1 MSAEQK
7 NNAIGKPLVI
17 IGLLLSVFIILMLSS
32 LVYVADKRAIL
43 QRHVELSADQLLLS
57 QQMETLSLGASSGN
71 EVAFDRLLKSR
82 IRFDSILNTYRSGDV
97 ITAKLSPELLPDLDG
112 VESHWRNYRNN
123 IEVILNGRL
132 SITEVKEL
140 YEVIDSFIPQML
152 TTSDEVVGVLIQKNA
167 SSRQIYMAT
176 RQMMLSQ
183 RIKNNLNQVLAGGE
197 TAAAAAD
204 RFGRDAALF
213 GRVLEGLLKGS
224 TGMRIEKVT
233 DKEAIGK
240 LREVAMLIS
249 AVSDNI
255 AGILELS
262 PELFEVKNAAGL
274 VGVDSE
280 QLLQS
285 LDEFQEKIIAQ
296 GEKLD
301 LIQWV
306 GIGFGGGAVMFI
318 IIGGILML
326 KDAGKREEN
335 ALENNRRNQRAILRL
350 LDEMANLADGDLT
363 VHATVTE
370 DITGAIADSVNFT
383 IDALRSLVTT
393 INNTAS
399 EVSESTEKTMHT
411 ATELVAASNKQAREI
426 SSAGAAVKDM
436 AESMSSVSEDA
447 DNSVQVAQQSM
458 DIAQKGA
465 EVVHNTIG
473 SMENIRETIQE
484 TSKRIKR
491 LGESSQEI
499 GDIVGLITEIAD
511 QTNILALNAAIQ
523 ASTAGDAGRGF
534 AVVADEVQRLA
545 ERAGNATKQI
555 EGLVNTIQT
564 DTNEAVKSMEISTA
578 GVVNGAAMAE
588 DAGVALKEIESVS
601 TELSN
606 LIKGISESTK
616 QQSNVALSVSDT
628 MNVIQEITL
637 QTSEGTEETSTS
649 LAALNGLSIELGHSV
664 SGFKL
669 PVSSSND
676 EGDVETV
683 VPQNQASSNDEGDV
697 ETVVPQNQTYS
708 NDDEDNVETVVLQN
722 QA

>member
-32 LVYVADKRAIL
+32 LVYVGDKRVIL
-43 QRHVELSADQLLLS
+43 QRHVELSSDQLLLS
-57 QQMETLSLGASSGN
+57 QQMETFSLGASSGS
-71 EVAFDRLLKSR
+71 ELAFDRLLTSR
-82 IRFDSILNTYRSGDV
+82 VRFDSILNTYRSGDV
-97 ITAKLSPELLPDLDG
+97 LTAKISEKLLPDLEA
-112 VESHWRNYRNN
+112 VESNWHNYRNN
-123 IEVILNGRL
+123 IEVISNGRQ
-132 SITEVKEL
+132 SIAEVKDL

-152 TTSDEVVGVLIQKNA
+152 TYSDEVVGVLIQKNA

-183 RIKNNLNQVLAGGE
+183 RIKNNLNQVLSGGE
-197 TAAAAAD
+197 AAAAAAD

-224 TGMRIEKVT
+224 TGLRIEKVN
-233 DKEAIGK
+233 DKEAIAK

-274 VGVDSE
+274 VGADSE
-280 QLLQS
+280 RLLKS
-285 LDEFQEKIIAQ
+285 LEEFQQKIIAQ
-296 GEKLD
+296 GEELD
-301 LIQWV
+301 LIQWA
-306 GIGFGGGAVMFI
+306 GIGFGGGAVLLI
-318 IIGGILML
+318 IIGGILIL
-326 KDAGKREEN
+326 KDARKREEN

-393 INNTAS
+393 INSTAS
-399 EVSESTEKTMHT
+399 EVSESTEKTRHT
-411 ATELVAASNKQAREI
+411 ATELAEASKKQAREI
-426 SSAGAAVKDM
+426 SSASAIVTDM
-436 AESMSSVSEDA
+436 AGSMLSVSEDA

-465 EVVHNTIG
+465 GVVRNTIG

-555 EGLVNTIQT
+555 EGLVNTIQA

-606 LIKGISESTK
+606 LIKGISESTR
-616 QQSNVALSVSDT
+616 QQSKVALSVSDT

-637 QTSEGTEETSTS
+637 QTSEGSEETSTS
-649 LAALNGLSIELGHSV
+649 LAALNELSTELGYSV

-669 PVSSSND
+669 PSASSSNDEKDVEPELAVSFSNDENNVESELLVSSSND
-676 EGDVETV
+676 D
-683 VPQNQASSNDEGDV
+683 AA
-697 ETVVPQNQTYS
+697 
-708 NDDEDNVETVVLQN
+708 ETVVLQN

>member
-1 MSAEQK
+1 MSAQK
-7 NNAIGKPLVI
+7 KNIAIGKPLII
-17 IGLLLSVFIILMLSS
+17 IGLLLSVFIILMVAS
-32 LVYVADKRAIL
+32 LVYVGDKRSAL

-57 QQMETLSLGASSGN
+57 QQMATYSLGASSGN
-71 EVAFDRLLKSR
+71 VEAFENLFKSR
-82 IRFDSILNTYRSGDV
+82 ITFDNILTTFHSGDV
-97 ITAKLSPELLPDLDG
+97 ITAALSPKLLPSLDI
-112 VESHWRNYRNN
+112 VETDWRNYRNN
-123 IEVILNGRL
+123 VEVILNGRQA
-132 SITEVKEL
+132 ITEVREL
-140 YEVIDSFIPQML
+140 YQVIESFIPQML
-152 TTSDEVVGVLIQKNA
+152 TYSDEVVGLLIEKQA
-167 SSRQIYMAT
+167 SARQIYLAT

-213 GRVLEGLLKGS
+213 GRVLQGLLEGSKGLQ
-224 TGMRIEKVT
+224 IEKVT
-233 DKEAIGK
+233 DKEGVAK

-262 PELFEVKNAAGL
+262 PELFEVKDAAGL
-274 VGVDSE
+274 VNGDAE
-280 QLLQS
+280 RLLNT
-285 LDEFQEKIIAQ
+285 LEAFQEDIIAQ
-296 GEKLD
+296 GEELD
-301 LIQWV
+301 LIQLV
-306 GIGFGGGAVMFI
+306 GAGFGAVAVLLI
-318 IIGGILML
+318 IIGGILLL
-326 KDAGKREEN
+326 KEAKKREES

-350 LDEMANLADGDLT
+350 LDEMANLAAGDLT

-383 IDALRSLVTT
+383 IDALRTLVTT
-393 INNTAS
+393 INSTAS
-399 EVSESTEKTMHT
+399 EVSQSTDKTQRT
-411 ATELVAASNKQAREI
+411 ASELAAASNKQAREI
-426 SSAGAAVKDM
+426 ASASAAVTDM
-436 AESMSSVSEDA
+436 AESMSAVSNDA
-447 DNSVQVAQQSM
+447 DNSAQVAEKSV

-465 EVVHNTIG
+465 QVVRNTIS

-555 EGLVNTIQT
+555 EGLVNTIQA
-564 DTNEAVKSMEISTA
+564 DTSEAVKSMEMSTS
-578 GVVNGAAMAE
+578 GVVGGAAMAE
-588 DAGVALKEIESVS
+588 DAGVALKEIESVNS
-601 TELSN
+601 ELAN
-606 LIKGISESTK
+606 LIKGISTSTK
-616 QQSNVALSVSDT
+616 QQSNVALSVSAS

-637 QTSEGTEETSTS
+637 QTSEGTDETSTS
-649 LAALNGLSIELGHSV
+649 LAALNELSDELGRSV

-669 PVSSSND
+669 PSSND
-676 EGDVETV
+676 VDHVDTV
-683 VPQNQASSNDEGDV
+683 ILERPAYINLA
-697 ETVVPQNQTYS
+697 
-708 NDDEDNVETVVLQN
+708 
-722 QA
+722 

>member
-1 MSAEQK
+1 MSAERK
-7 NNAIGKPLVI
+7 NIAIGKPLVI
-17 IGLLLSVFIILMLSS
+17 IGLLLAVFIILMLGS
-32 LVYVADKRAIL
+32 LVYVADKRATL
-43 QRHVELSADQLLLS
+43 QRHVELSAEQLLLS
-57 QQMETLSLGASSGN
+57 QQMATFSLGASSGN
-71 EVAFDRLLKSR
+71 EEAFDRLLRSR
-82 IRFDSILNTYRSGDV
+82 IKFDDILNTYRSGDV
-97 ITAKLSPELLPDLDG
+97 ITAAIAPKLQPDLDA
-112 VESHWRNYRNN
+112 VESDWDNYRNN
-123 IEVILNGRL
+123 IEVILNGRQ
-132 SITEVKEL
+132 SISEVREL
-140 YEVIDSFIPQML
+140 YQVIESFIPQML
-152 TTSDEVVGVLIQKNA
+152 TYSDEVVGVLIRKD
-167 SSRQIYMAT
+167 SSPRQVYLAT

-197 TAAAAAD
+197 AAAAAAD

-224 TGMRIEKVT
+224 EGLRIEKVT
-233 DKEAIGK
+233 DKEAVAK

-262 PELFEVKNAAGL
+262 PELFEVKDAAGL
-274 VGVDSE
+274 VSGNSE
-280 QLLQS
+280 QTLSTLES
-285 LDEFQEKIIAQ
+285 FQQKIIAQ
-296 GEKLD
+296 GEELD
-301 LIQWV
+301 LIQLV
-306 GIGFGGGAVMFI
+306 GVGFGGAAVLLI
-318 IIGGILML
+318 IIGGILLL
-326 KDAGKREEN
+326 KEARKREEN

-370 DITGAIADSVNFT
+370 EITGAIADSVNFT
-383 IDALRSLVTT
+383 IDALRTLVTT

-399 EVSESTEKTMHT
+399 EVTRSTEKTQQT
-411 ATELVAASNKQAREI
+411 ANELAQASNQQAREI
-426 SSAGAAVKDM
+426 ASASAAVTDM
-436 AESMSSVSEDA
+436 AESMLTVSHDA
-447 DNSVQVAQQSM
+447 DNSASVAAQSM

-465 EVVHNTIG
+465 QVVRNTIG
-473 SMENIRETIQE
+473 SMEKIRENIQQ

-555 EGLVNTIQT
+555 EGLVNTIQA
-564 DTNEAVKSMEISTA
+564 DTNEAIKSMEMSTA
-578 GVVNGAAMAE
+578 GVVSGASMAE
-588 DAGVALKEIESVS
+588 DAGVALKEIEDVS

-606 LIKGISESTK
+606 LIKGISDSTK
-616 QQSNVALSVSDT
+616 QQSKVAMSVSDS

-637 QTSEGTEETSTS
+637 QTSEGTEETSNS
-649 LAALNGLSIELGHSV
+649 LTALNELSAELGRSV

-669 PVSSSND
+669 PS
-676 EGDVETV
+676 
-683 VPQNQASSNDEGDV
+683 AI
-697 ETVVPQNQTYS
+697 
-708 NDDEDNVETVVLQN
+708 DEDNVDTVILEN

>member
-1 MSAEQK
+1 MSAERK
-7 NNAIGKPLVI
+7 NIAIGKPLVI
-17 IGLLLSVFIILMLSS
+17 IGLLLAVFIILMLGS
-32 LVYVADKRAIL
+32 LVYVADKRATL
-43 QRHVELSADQLLLS
+43 QRHVELSAEQLLLS
-57 QQMETLSLGASSGN
+57 QQMATFSLGASSGN
-71 EVAFDRLLKSR
+71 EEAFDRLLRSR
-82 IRFDSILNTYRSGDV
+82 IKFDDILNTYRSGDV
-97 ITAKLSPELLPDLDG
+97 ITAAIAPKLQPDLDA
-112 VESHWRNYRNN
+112 VESDWDNYRNN
-123 IEVILNGRL
+123 IEVILNGRQ
-132 SITEVKEL
+132 SISEVREL
-140 YEVIDSFIPQML
+140 YQVIESFIPQML
-152 TTSDEVVGVLIQKNA
+152 TYSDEVVGVLIRKD
-167 SSRQIYMAT
+167 SSPRQVYLAT

-197 TAAAAAD
+197 AAAAAAD

-224 TGMRIEKVT
+224 EGLRIEKVT
-233 DKEAIGK
+233 DKEAVAK

-262 PELFEVKNAAGL
+262 PELFEVKDAAGL
-274 VGVDSE
+274 VSGNSE
-280 QLLQS
+280 QTLSTLES
-285 LDEFQEKIIAQ
+285 FQQKIIAQ
-296 GEKLD
+296 GEELD
-301 LIQWV
+301 LIQLV
-306 GIGFGGGAVMFI
+306 GVGCGGAAVLLI
-318 IIGGILML
+318 IIGGILLL
-326 KDAGKREEN
+326 KEARKREEN

-370 DITGAIADSVNFT
+370 EITGAIADSVNFT
-383 IDALRSLVTT
+383 IDALRTLVTT

-399 EVSESTEKTMHT
+399 EVTRSTEKTQQT
-411 ATELVAASNKQAREI
+411 ANELAQASNQQAREI
-426 SSAGAAVKDM
+426 ASASAAVTDM
-436 AESMSSVSEDA
+436 AESMLTVSHDA
-447 DNSVQVAQQSM
+447 DNSASVAAQSM

-465 EVVHNTIG
+465 QVVRNTIG
-473 SMENIRETIQE
+473 SMEKIRENIQQ

-555 EGLVNTIQT
+555 EGLVNTIQA
-564 DTNEAVKSMEISTA
+564 DTNEAIKSMEMSTA
-578 GVVNGAAMAE
+578 GVVSGASMAE
-588 DAGVALKEIESVS
+588 DAGVALKEIEDVS

-606 LIKGISESTK
+606 LIKGISDSTK
-616 QQSNVALSVSDT
+616 QQSKVAMSVSDS

-637 QTSEGTEETSTS
+637 QTSEGTEETSNS
-649 LAALNGLSIELGHSV
+649 LTALNELSAELGRSV

-669 PVSSSND
+669 PS
-676 EGDVETV
+676 
-683 VPQNQASSNDEGDV
+683 AI
-697 ETVVPQNQTYS
+697 
-708 NDDEDNVETVVLQN
+708 DEDNVDTVILEN

>member
-7 NNAIGKPLVI
+7 NIAIGKPLVV
-17 IGLLLSVFIILMLSS
+17 IGLLLTIFIILMLGS
-32 LVYVADKRAIL
+32 LVYVADKRATL
-43 QRHVELSADQLLLS
+43 QRHVELSAAQLLLS
-57 QQMETLSLGASSGN
+57 QQMATFSIGASSGK
-71 EVAFDRLLKSR
+71 EEAFERLQALRTK
-82 IRFDSILNTYRSGDV
+82 FDVILNTYHSGTPV
-97 ITAKLSPELLPDLDG
+97 TSPISAELLPELDA
-112 VESHWRNYRNN
+112 VEADWSSYRSNVD
-123 IEVILNGRL
+123 VILTGRQ
-132 SITEVKEL
+132 SISEVKEL
-140 YEVIDSFIPQML
+140 YQVIESFIPQML
-152 TTSDEVVGVLIQKNA
+152 TYSDEVVGVLIKKNA
-167 SSRQIYMAT
+167 SPRQVYLAT

-197 TAAAAAD
+197 AAAAAAD

-224 TGMRIEKVT
+224 EGLRIEKVT
-233 DKEAIGK
+233 DKEAVAK

-262 PELFEVKNAAGL
+262 PELFEVKDAASL
-274 VGVDSE
+274 VSGDSE
-280 QLLQS
+280 KILVS
-285 LDEFQEKIIAQ
+285 LEAFQDKIIGQ
-296 GEKLD
+296 GDEID

-306 GIGFGGGAVMFI
+306 GVGFGGAAVLLI
-318 IIGGILML
+318 IIGGIQLL
-326 KDAGKREEN
+326 KQARKREEN

-370 DITGAIADSVNFT
+370 EITGAIADSVNFT
-383 IDALRSLVTT
+383 IDALRNLVTT
-393 INNTAS
+393 INTTAS
-399 EVSESTEKTMHT
+399 EVTRSTEKTQLT
-411 ATELVAASNKQAREI
+411 ANELATASNQQAREI
-426 SSAGAAVKDM
+426 ASASAAVTDM
-436 AESMSSVSEDA
+436 AESMLTVSHDA
-447 DNSVQVAQQSM
+447 DNSANVAQKSM

-465 EVVHNTIG
+465 QVVRNTIG
-473 SMENIRETIQE
+473 SMEKIRENIQE

-499 GDIVGLITEIAD
+499 GDIVGLITEISD

-555 EGLVNTIQT
+555 EGLVNTIQA
-564 DTNEAVKSMEISTA
+564 DTNEAVKSMEMSTA
-578 GVVNGAAMAE
+578 GVVSGASMAE
-588 DAGVALKEIESVS
+588 DAGVALKEIEDVS

-606 LIKGISESTK
+606 LIKGISDSTK
-616 QQSNVALSVSDT
+616 QQSQVAMSVSDS

-649 LAALNGLSIELGHSV
+649 LTALNKLSAELGRSV

-669 PVSSSND
+669 PSVD
-676 EGDVETV
+676 DGDDNIETV
-683 VPQNQASSNDEGDV
+683 ILENQA
-697 ETVVPQNQTYS
+697 
-708 NDDEDNVETVVLQN
+708 
-722 QA
+722 

>member
-1 MSAEQK
+1 MSAEKK
-7 NNAIGKPLVI
+7 NIAIGKPLVV
-17 IGLLLSVFIILMLSS
+17 IGLLLSVFIILMLGS
-32 LVYVADKRAIL
+32 LVYVADKRANL
-43 QRHVELSADQLLLS
+43 QRHVELSAEQLLLS
-57 QQMETLSLGASSGN
+57 QQMATFSLGASSGN
-71 EVAFDRLLKSR
+71 EEAFDRLQSSK
-82 IRFDSILNTYRSGDV
+82 INFDRILNTYRSGDGYSV
-97 ITAKLSPELLPDLDG
+97 AISRELLPALDA
-112 VESHWRNYRNN
+112 VESDWRNYRNN
-123 IEVILNGRL
+123 VEVILNGRQ
-132 SITEVKEL
+132 SIAEVREL
-140 YEVIDSFIPQML
+140 YQVIESFIPQML
-152 TTSDEVVGVLIQKNA
+152 TYSDEVVGVLIKKQ
-167 SSRQIYMAT
+167 SSPRQVYLAT

-197 TAAAAAD
+197 AAAAAAD

-224 TGMRIEKVT
+224 KGLRIEKVT
-233 DKEAIGK
+233 DKEAVAK

-262 PELFEVKNAAGL
+262 PELFEVKDAAGL
-274 VGVDSE
+274 VSGDSE
-280 QLLQS
+280 KILITLE
-285 LDEFQEKIIAQ
+285 EFQEKIIAQ
-296 GEKLD
+296 GEELD
-301 LIQWV
+301 LIQLV
-306 GIGFGGGAVMFI
+306 GVGFGGIAVVLI
-318 IIGGILML
+318 IIGGILLL
-326 KDAGKREEN
+326 KEARKREEN

-370 DITGAIADSVNFT
+370 EITGAIADSVNFT
-383 IDALRSLVTT
+383 IDALRTLVTT

-399 EVSESTEKTMHT
+399 EVSLSTEKTQHT
-411 ATELVAASNKQAREI
+411 ANELAQASNRQAREI
-426 SSAGAAVKDM
+426 ASASAAVTDM
-436 AESMSSVSEDA
+436 AESMLTVSHDA
-447 DNSVQVAQQSM
+447 DNSVNVATQSL

-465 EVVHNTIG
+465 QVVSNTIG
-473 SMENIRETIQE
+473 SMEKIRENIQE

-555 EGLVNTIQT
+555 EGLVNAIQA
-564 DTNEAVKSMEISTA
+564 DTNEAVKSMEMSTA
-578 GVVNGAAMAE
+578 GVVSGAAMAE
-588 DAGVALKEIESVS
+588 ESGVALKEIESVS
-601 TELSN
+601 IELSN
-606 LIKGISESTK
+606 LIKGISDSTK
-616 QQSNVALSVSDT
+616 QQSKVAMSVSDS

-637 QTSEGTEETSTS
+637 QTSEGTEETSNS
-649 LAALNGLSIELGHSV
+649 LISLNELSAELGRSV

-669 PVSSSND
+669 PSS
-676 EGDVETV
+676 
-683 VPQNQASSNDEGDV
+683 
-697 ETVVPQNQTYS
+697 
-708 NDDEDNVETVVLQN
+708 DDDDNVETVILQK

>member
-1 MSAEQK
+1 MSAERK
-7 NNAIGKPLVI
+7 NIAIGKPLVI
-17 IGLLLSVFIILMLSS
+17 IGLLLAVFIILMLGS
-32 LVYVADKRAIL
+32 LVYVADKRATL
-43 QRHVELSADQLLLS
+43 QRHVELSAEQLLLS
-57 QQMETLSLGASSGN
+57 QQMATFSLGASSGN
-71 EVAFDRLLKSR
+71 EEAFDRLLKSR
-82 IRFDSILNTYRSGDV
+82 IKFDNILNTYRSGDV
-97 ITAKLSPELLPDLDG
+97 LTAAISPNLIADLEL
-112 VESHWRNYRNN
+112 VESDWSNYRNN
-123 IEVILNGRL
+123 IEVILNGRQAI
-132 SITEVKEL
+132 SEVREL
-140 YEVIDSFIPQML
+140 YQVIESFIPQML
-152 TTSDEVVGVLIQKNA
+152 TYSDEVVGVLIKKD
-167 SSRQIYMAT
+167 SSPRQVYLAT

-197 TAAAAAD
+197 AAAAAAD

-224 TGMRIEKVT
+224 EGLRIEKVK
-233 DKEAIGK
+233 DKEAVAK

-262 PELFEVKNAAGL
+262 PELFEVKDAAGL
-274 VGVDSE
+274 VSGDSE
-280 QLLQS
+280 RILLTLES
-285 LDEFQEKIIAQ
+285 FQQKIIAQ
-296 GEKLD
+296 GEELD
-301 LIQWV
+301 LIQLV
-306 GIGFGGGAVMFI
+306 GVGFGGFAVVLI
-318 IIGGILML
+318 IIGGILLL
-326 KDAGKREEN
+326 KEARKREEN

-370 DITGAIADSVNFT
+370 EITGAIADSVNFT
-383 IDALRSLVTT
+383 IDALRTLVTT

-399 EVSESTEKTMHT
+399 EVTRSTEKTQQT
-411 ATELVAASNKQAREI
+411 ANELAQASNQQAREI
-426 SSAGAAVKDM
+426 ASASAAVTDM
-436 AESMSSVSEDA
+436 AESMLTVSHDA
-447 DNSVQVAQQSM
+447 DNSASVAAQSM

-465 EVVHNTIG
+465 QVVRNTIG
-473 SMENIRETIQE
+473 SMEKIRENIQE

-555 EGLVNTIQT
+555 EGLVNTIQA
-564 DTNEAVKSMEISTA
+564 DTNEAVKSMEMSTA
-578 GVVNGAAMAE
+578 GVVSGASMAE
-588 DAGVALKEIESVS
+588 DAGVALKEIEDVS

-606 LIKGISESTK
+606 LIKGISDSTK
-616 QQSNVALSVSDT
+616 QQSKVAMSVSDS

-637 QTSEGTEETSTS
+637 QTSEGTEETSNS
-649 LAALNGLSIELGHSV
+649 LTALNELSAELGRSV

-669 PVSSSND
+669 PS
-676 EGDVETV
+676 
-683 VPQNQASSNDEGDV
+683 AI
-697 ETVVPQNQTYS
+697 
-708 NDDEDNVETVVLQN
+708 DEDNVETVILEK

>member
-1 MSAEQK
+1 MSAERK
-7 NNAIGKPLVI
+7 NIAIGKPLII
-17 IGLLLSVFIILMLSS
+17 IGLLLSVFIILMLGS
-32 LVYVADKRAIL
+32 LVYVGDKRASL
-43 QRHVELSADQLLLS
+43 QRHVELTSDQLLLS
-57 QQMETLSLGASSGN
+57 QQMATYSISASSGS
-71 EVAFDRLLKSR
+71 EEAFDSLLKSR
-82 IRFDSILNTYRSGDV
+82 QEFDNIFNSLRSGDAV
-97 ITAKLSPELLPDLDG
+97 TTALPEALLTDLDI
-112 VESHWRNYRNN
+112 VETDWRKYRNN
-123 IEVILNGRL
+123 VEVILNGRQA
-132 SITEVKEL
+132 ITEVREL
-140 YEVIDSFIPQML
+140 YQVIDSFIPQML
-152 TTSDEVVGVLIQKNA
+152 TYSDEVVGVLIKKN
-167 SSRQIYMAT
+167 SSPRQVYLAT

-183 RIKNNLNQVLAGGE
+183 RIKNNLNEVLAGGE

-224 TGMRIEKVT
+224 EGLRIDQVT

-262 PELFEVKNAAGL
+262 PELFEVKDAAGL
-274 VGVDSE
+274 VSGDSAR
-280 QLLQS
+280 LLAS
-285 LDEFQEKIIAQ
+285 LEALQQKIISQ
-296 GEKLD
+296 GDLLD
-301 LIQWV
+301 LIQLV
-306 GIGFGGGAVMFI
+306 GIGFGGAAVILI
-318 IIGGILML
+318 IIGGILLL
-326 KDAGKREEN
+326 KEAKKREEN

-370 DITGAIADSVNFT
+370 EITGAIADSVNFT
-383 IDALRSLVTT
+383 IDALRTLVTT
-393 INNTAS
+393 INNTAE
-399 EVSESTEKTMHT
+399 EVSHSTEKTQHT
-411 ATELVAASNKQAREI
+411 AMELAQASNKQAREI
-426 SSAGAAVKDM
+426 ASASAAVTDM
-436 AESMSSVSEDA
+436 AESMSAVSNEA
-447 DNSVQVAQQSM
+447 DNSAKVAQQSV

-465 EVVHNTIG
+465 QVVRSTIG
-473 SMENIRETIQE
+473 SMENIRETIQQ

-555 EGLVNTIQT
+555 EGLVNAIQA
-564 DTNEAVKSMEISTA
+564 DTNEAVKSMEMSTA
-578 GVVNGAAMAE
+578 GVVNGASMAE
-588 DAGVALKEIESVS
+588 DAGVALKEIETVN

-606 LIKGISESTK
+606 LIKGISDSTK
-616 QQSNVALSVSDT
+616 QQSNVALSVSDS

-637 QTSEGTEETSTS
+637 QTSEGTDETSTS
-649 LAALNGLSIELGHSV
+649 LAALNELSAELGRSV

-669 PVSSSND
+669 PSSDS
-676 EGDVETV
+676 
-683 VPQNQASSNDEGDV
+683 
-697 ETVVPQNQTYS
+697 
-708 NDDEDNVETVVLQN
+708 EDNIDTVILER

>member
-7 NNAIGKPLVI
+7 NIAIGKPLAI
-17 IGLLLSVFIILMLSS
+17 IGLLLAVFIILMLGS
-32 LVYVADKRAIL
+32 LVYVADKRATL
-43 QRHVELSADQLLLS
+43 QRHVELSAEQLLLS
-57 QQMETLSLGASSGN
+57 QQMATFSLGASSGN
-71 EVAFDRLLKSR
+71 EEAFDRLLKSR
-82 IRFDSILNTYRSGDV
+82 IEFDNISNAYRSGDIV
-97 ITAKLSPELLPDLDG
+97 TAAISPKLLPELDL
-112 VESHWRNYRNN
+112 VESDWRKYRNN
-123 IEVILNGRL
+123 IEVILNGRQAI
-132 SITEVKEL
+132 SEVREL
-140 YEVIDSFIPQML
+140 YQVIESFIPQML
-152 TTSDEVVGVLIQKNA
+152 TYSDEVVGVLIKKD
-167 SSRQIYMAT
+167 SSPRQVYLAT

-197 TAAAAAD
+197 AAAAAAD

-224 TGMRIEKVT
+224 EGLRIEKVT
-233 DKEAIGK
+233 DKEAVAK

-262 PELFEVKNAAGL
+262 PELFEVKDAAGL
-274 VGVDSE
+274 VSGDSE
-280 QLLQS
+280 RILLTLES
-285 LDEFQEKIIAQ
+285 FQQKIIAQ
-296 GEKLD
+296 GEELD
-301 LIQWV
+301 LIQLV
-306 GIGFGGGAVMFI
+306 GVGFGGAAVLLI
-318 IIGGILML
+318 IIGGILLL
-326 KDAGKREEN
+326 KEARKREEN

-370 DITGAIADSVNFT
+370 EITGAIADSVNFT
-383 IDALRSLVTT
+383 IDALRTLVTT

-399 EVSESTEKTMHT
+399 EVTRSTEKTQQT
-411 ATELVAASNKQAREI
+411 ANELAQASNQQAREI
-426 SSAGAAVKDM
+426 ASASAAVTDM
-436 AESMSSVSEDA
+436 AESMLTVSHDA
-447 DNSVQVAQQSM
+447 DNSVSVAAQSM

-465 EVVHNTIG
+465 QVVRNTIG
-473 SMENIRETIQE
+473 SMEKIRENIQE

-555 EGLVNTIQT
+555 EGLVNTIQA
-564 DTNEAVKSMEISTA
+564 DTNEAVKSMEMSTA
-578 GVVNGAAMAE
+578 GVVSGASMAE
-588 DAGVALKEIESVS
+588 DAGVALKEIEDVS

-616 QQSNVALSVSDT
+616 QQSKVAMSVSDS

-637 QTSEGTEETSTS
+637 QTSEGTEETSNS
-649 LAALNGLSIELGHSV
+649 LTALNELSAELGRSV

-669 PVSSSND
+669 PSSI
-676 EGDVETV
+676 
-683 VPQNQASSNDEGDV
+683 
-697 ETVVPQNQTYS
+697 
-708 NDDEDNVETVVLQN
+708 DEDNVETVILEK

>member
-1 MSAEQK
+1 
-7 NNAIGKPLVI
+7 
-17 IGLLLSVFIILMLSS
+17 
-32 LVYVADKRAIL
+32 
-43 QRHVELSADQLLLS
+43 
-57 QQMETLSLGASSGN
+57 
-71 EVAFDRLLKSR
+71 
-82 IRFDSILNTYRSGDV
+82 
-97 ITAKLSPELLPDLDG
+97 
-112 VESHWRNYRNN
+112 
-123 IEVILNGRL
+123 
-132 SITEVKEL
+132 
-140 YEVIDSFIPQML
+140 
-152 TTSDEVVGVLIQKNA
+152 
-167 SSRQIYMAT
+167 
-176 RQMMLSQ
+176 MLSQ

-197 TAAAAAD
+197 AAAAAAD

-224 TGMRIEKVT
+224 EGLNIDKVT
-233 DKEAIGK
+233 DKEAVSK

-262 PELFEVKNAAGL
+262 PELFEVKDAAGL
-274 VGVDSE
+274 VSSDSGKLLTSLEDFQSKVIDQGKELDMIQLVGV
-280 QLLQS
+280 
-285 LDEFQEKIIAQ
+285 
-296 GEKLD
+296 
-301 LIQWV
+301 
-306 GIGFGGGAVMFI
+306 GFGGAAVVLI
-318 IIGGILML
+318 IIGGILLL
-326 KDAGKREEN
+326 KDARKREEL

-370 DITGAIADSVNFT
+370 EITGAIADSVNFT
-383 IDALRSLVTT
+383 IDALRTLVTT
-393 INNTAS
+393 INSTAS
-399 EVSESTEKTMHT
+399 QVSQSTEKTQQT
-411 ATELVAASNKQAREI
+411 ATELAQASNQQAREI
-426 SSAGAAVKDM
+426 ASASAAVTDM
-436 AESMSSVSEDA
+436 AESMLTVSNDA
-447 DNSVQVAQQSM
+447 DNSAKVAQQSM

-465 EVVHNTIG
+465 QVVRSTIG

-555 EGLVNTIQT
+555 EGLVNTIQA

-578 GVVNGAAMAE
+578 GVVSGAAKAE
-588 DAGVALKEIESVS
+588 EAGVALREIEAVS

-606 LIKGISESTK
+606 LIKGISDSTK
-616 QQSNVALSVSDT
+616 KQSKVALSVSET

-637 QTSEGTEETSTS
+637 QTSEGTEETSAS
-649 LAALNGLSIELGHSV
+649 LTALNELSGELGRSV

-669 PVSSSND
+669 PSSND
-676 EGDVETV
+676 EANIETV
-683 VPQNQASSNDEGDV
+683 ILQSQA
-697 ETVVPQNQTYS
+697 
-708 NDDEDNVETVVLQN
+708 
-722 QA
+722 

>member
-1 MSAEQK
+1 MSAKQK
-7 NNAIGKPLVI
+7 KTAIGNPLVI
-17 IGLLLSVFIILMLSS
+17 VGVLLSIFIILMLGS
-32 LVYVADKRAIL
+32 LVYVGDKRATV
-43 QRHVELSADQLLLS
+43 QRHVELSADELLLS
-57 QQMETLSLGASSGN
+57 QQMATYSLSASSGN
-71 EVAFDRLLKSR
+71 ESSFDDLRKSR
-82 IRFDSILNTYRSGDV
+82 LKFDNILSNFRSGGVVTTALPKELVPALDV
-97 ITAKLSPELLPDLDG
+97 
-112 VESHWRNYRNN
+112 VESDWRNYRNN
-123 IEVILNGRL
+123 VEVILNGRQA
-132 SITEVKEL
+132 ITEVKEL
-140 YEVIDSFIPQML
+140 YQVIESFIPQML
-152 TTSDEVVGVLIQKNA
+152 TYSDEVVGVLIKKN
-167 SSRQIYMAT
+167 SSPRQIYLAT

-224 TGMRIEKVT
+224 KGLRIDKVK
-233 DKEAIGK
+233 DKEAVAK

-262 PELFEVKNAAGL
+262 PELFEVKDAASL
-274 VGVDSE
+274 VGDDSA
-280 QLLQS
+280 QLLKTLEMLQEGIIS
-285 LDEFQEKIIAQ
+285 QGDE
-296 GEKLD
+296 LD
-301 LIQWV
+301 LIQLAGMV
-306 GIGFGGGAVMFI
+306 FGAVAVLLI
-318 IIGGILML
+318 IIGSIFLL
-326 KDAGKREEN
+326 KDARKREES

-370 DITGAIADSVNFT
+370 EITGAIADSVNFT
-383 IDALRSLVTT
+383 IDALRTLVAT

-399 EVSESTEKTMHT
+399 EVSRSTEKTQNT
-411 ATELVAASNKQAREI
+411 ALELADASNKQAREI
-426 SSAGAAVKDM
+426 ASASAAVTDM
-436 AESMSSVSEDA
+436 AESMSAVSNDA
-447 DNSVQVAQQSM
+447 DNSAQVAQKSV

-465 EVVHNTIG
+465 DVVRGTIG

-555 EGLVNTIQT
+555 EGLVNTIQA
-564 DTNEAVKSMEISTA
+564 DTHEAVKSMEMSTA
-578 GVVNGAAMAE
+578 GVVSGAAMAE
-588 DAGVALKEIESVS
+588 DAGVALKEIETVN

-606 LIKGISESTK
+606 LIKGISDSTN
-616 QQSNVALSVSDT
+616 QQSKVALSVSDS

-649 LAALNGLSIELGHSV
+649 LSALNELSGELGRSV

-669 PVSSSND
+669 PSS
-676 EGDVETV
+676 
-683 VPQNQASSNDEGDV
+683 
-697 ETVVPQNQTYS
+697 
-708 NDDEDNVETVVLQN
+708 DEDDNVDTVILEK

>member
-1 MSAEQK
+1 MSAEKK
-7 NNAIGKPLVI
+7 NIAIGKPLI
-17 IGLLLSVFIILMLSS
+17 LIGLLLSVFIILMLAS
-32 LVYVADKRAIL
+32 LVYVGDKRADL
-43 QRHVELSADQLLLS
+43 QRHVELSSDQLLLS
-57 QQMETLSLGASSGN
+57 QQMATYSLSASSGN
-71 EVAFDRLLKSR
+71 EEAFDQLLTSR
-82 IRFDSILNTYRSGDV
+82 TRFDNILSTYRSGDAV
-97 ITAKLSPELLPDLDG
+97 TTALSAELLPPLDS
-112 VESHWRNYRNN
+112 VESDWRSYRNN
-123 IEVILNGRL
+123 VEVILNGRQA
-132 SITEVKEL
+132 ITEVREL
-140 YEVIDSFIPQML
+140 YQVIESFIPQML
-152 TTSDEVVGVLIQKNA
+152 TYSDEVVGVMIKKEA
-167 SSRQIYMAT
+167 SPRQVYLAT

-197 TAAAAAD
+197 AAAAAAD

-224 TGMRIEKVT
+224 KGLRIEKVT
-233 DKEAIGK
+233 DKEAIAK

-262 PELFEVKNAAGL
+262 PELFEVKDAAGQ
-274 VGVDSE
+274 VSSDSTKLLKSLEIFQEQIIDQGE
-280 QLLQS
+280 QL
-285 LDEFQEKIIAQ
+285 DM
-296 GEKLD
+296 
-301 LIQWV
+301 IQLAGV
-306 GIGFGGGAVMFI
+306 GFGGMAVILI
-318 IIGGILML
+318 IIGGIVVL
-326 KDAGKREEN
+326 KDARKREEA

-370 DITGAIADSVNFT
+370 EITGAIADSVNFT
-383 IDALRSLVTT
+383 IDALRTLVTT
-393 INNTAS
+393 INNTAT
-399 EVSESTEKTMHT
+399 EVSASTERTQHT
-411 ATELVAASNKQAREI
+411 ATELAEASNKQAREI
-426 SSAGAAVKDM
+426 ASASAAVTDM
-436 AESMSSVSEDA
+436 AESMSTVSNEA
-447 DNSVQVAQQSM
+447 DNSAQVAQQSVE
-458 DIAQKGA
+458 IAQKGA
-465 EVVHNTIG
+465 QVVRNTIG

-555 EGLVNTIQT
+555 EGLVNTIQA
-564 DTNEAVKSMEISTA
+564 DTNEAVKSMEMSTA
-578 GVVNGAAMAE
+578 GVVSGAAMAE

-601 TELSN
+601 DQLSG
-606 LIKGISESTK
+606 LIKGISDSTK
-616 QQSNVALSVSDT
+616 QQSKVALSVSDS

-637 QTSEGTEETSTS
+637 QTSEGTDETSAS
-649 LAALNGLSIELGHSV
+649 LAALHDLSAELGRSV

-669 PVSSSND
+669 PS
-676 EGDVETV
+676 
-683 VPQNQASSNDEGDV
+683 
-697 ETVVPQNQTYS
+697 S
-708 NDDEDNVETVVLQN
+708 NDDEENVDTVILES